1 MGGSSSKEA
10 TSPTVAETAK
20 EIASAVSSEPS
31 WFTKEFGVTSLLSF
45 IGSALLFVVGGLIL
59 GDVISVDQS
68 AKSGAVAGLFIGA
81 SLLLVLGGTS
91 RGAVSTPGEEGVA
104 SRFFRFFPPITGS
117 ITNGFRIMYY
127 FLPYALFIAGALID
141 ITTTRLQFFPAGLTG
156 FVAVLVNYLAS
167 TFIKGPVTDRDM
179 CGIPGLSAIGSAWAP
194 QSMVFNL
201 STLSHIATY
210 ISLKQGVFG
219 VNKIWPAWVAYVAV
233 AVLNSFVLYGT
244 GCFND
249 NVDAAMKIGLGL
261 VFGTG
266 AGAIGGW
273 VSSNLLVASGSSGQ
287 PLLGPGGSQTCPDGS
302 TPGPNG
308 ECPKSSSQTCSAV
321 GDDQFVC
328 EAYKNGQLVT
338 STIVE

>member
-1 MGGSSSKEA
+1 MGAQFSSAGSA
-10 TSPTVAETAK
+10 
-20 EIASAVSSEPS
+20 IASGASAAGSAVGQRAS
-31 WFTKEFGVTSLLSF
+31 WFGAPSLLSL

-59 GDVISVDQS
+59 GDVIPVDQS
-68 AKSGAVAGLFIGA
+68 AKSGGVAGLFIGA
-81 SLLLVLGGTS
+81 SLLLVLGATS
-91 RGAVSTPGEEGVA
+91 RGAVPTPGEEGLG
-104 SRFFRFFPPITGS
+104 SRFFRAFPPITGS
-117 ITNGFRIMYY
+117 LTNGFRIMYY

-156 FVAVLVNYLAS
+156 FVAVLLNYLIS
-167 TFIKGPVTDRDM
+167 MFYTGPVTDRDM
-179 CGIPGLSAIGSAWAP
+179 CGIPGLSAVGSSVAP

-201 STLSHIATY
+201 STLSHIAMY
-210 ISLKQGVFG
+210 ISLKQGIFG

-249 NVDAAMKIGLGL
+249 NVDALKKIGFGL
-261 VFGTG
+261 VFGTL
-266 AGAIGGW
+266 AGLLGGW
-273 VSSNLLVASGSSGQ
+273 VSSKLLVPSGSSGQ
-287 PLLGPGGSQTCPDGS
+287 PLLGPGGTQTCPDGS

-308 ECPKSSSQTCSAV
+308 ECPTSSSQTCSAV

>member
-31 WFTKEFGVTSLLSF
+31 WFTKNLGSTSLFSL

-117 ITNGFRIMYY
+117 LTNGFRILYY

-141 ITTTRLQFFPAGLTG
+141 ITTTRIQFFPAGITG

-179 CGIPGLSAIGSAWAP
+179 CGIPGLSALGSDIMP
-194 QSMVFNL
+194 QSAVFNL
-201 STLSHIATY
+201 TTLSYIASY
-210 ISLKQGVFG
+210 ITIKQGIFG
-219 VNKIWPAWVAYVAV
+219 VNKIWPAWGVYAAV
-233 AVLNSFVLYGT
+233 ALINSLVIGMS
-244 GCFND
+244 GCYPDGMAFAQKII
-249 NVDAAMKIGLGL
+249 AAL
-261 VFGTG
+261 VYSTG
-266 AGAIGGW
+266 AGAIGAW
-273 VSSNLLVASGSSGQ
+273 VASERLPSSSDPGSASSSGSSI
-287 PLLGPGGSQTCPDGS
+287 PVAPGAG
-302 TPGPNG
+302 
-308 ECPKSSSQTCSAV
+308 TCSAPN
-321 GDDQFVC
+321 DQDQFVC

-338 STIVE
+338 STIVG

>member
-1 MGGSSSKEA
+1 MGAQFSSAGSA
-10 TSPTVAETAK
+10 
-20 EIASAVSSEPS
+20 IASGASAAGSAVGQGAS
-31 WFTKEFGVTSLLSF
+31 WFGGTSIVSI
-45 IGSALLFVVGGLIL
+45 IGSVLLFVAGGLIL

-81 SLLLVLGGTS
+81 SLLLVLGATS
-91 RGAVSTPGEEGVA
+91 RGAVPTPGEEGLG
-104 SRFFRFFPPITGS
+104 SRFFRAFPPITGS
-117 ITNGFRIMYY
+117 LTNGFRIMYY

-156 FVAVLVNYLAS
+156 FVAVILNYLIGMLL
-167 TFIKGPVTDRDM
+167 TGPVTDRDM
-179 CGIPGLSAIGSAWAP
+179 CGIPGLSAIGSSFAP

-201 STLSHIATY
+201 STLSYIATY

-233 AVLNSFVLYGT
+233 AVLNSSVLYAT

-249 NVDAAMKIGLGL
+249 GTDALKKIGLGL

-266 AGAIGGW
+266 AGALGGW
-273 VSSNLLVASGSSGQ
+273 VASERLSSSSSSSDSG
-287 PLLGPGGSQTCPDGS
+287 
-302 TPGPNG
+302 TPGTPPPDAG
-308 ECPKSSSQTCSAV
+308 TCSAPN
-321 GDDQFVC
+321 DQDQFVC

-338 STIVE
+338 STIVG